1 MGIAGIVHAGEIEYR
16 NGGAALTV
24 DRYPQWSYAA
34 ALASLPLLTHRR
46 LRWLMQSGAPS
57 HVWQQVR
64 SGHRF
69 LNGIDDSV
77 WRAWNSVS
85 DSLLIE
91 TAERCIEARVTV
103 VSMKDAAYPVALLGD
118 PEAPAVLFLR
128 GNTNAFSH
136 RRVGIVGT
144 RTATASGK
152 HFARTL
158 GAQLSAAGIAVVSGL
173 ARGIDVES
181 HSGVLS
187 VEAEASAP
195 PIAVVASGP
204 DVVYPREHSRI
215 WNEVAK
221 KGVLVSESPPG
232 AHAEPFRF
240 PMRNRIIAGLSE
252 VLIVVESRHTGGSM
266 STVRE
271 AMKRDVAVMAV
282 PGSPGLR
289 QSEGTNDLLRDGC
302 APVTNVEDVL
312 IALGL
317 DTRHAQS
324 WCDPREALSSDEAE
338 FLHAMGRGPCSVDEL
353 SMRTGGSLITTAV
366 LLGRLEG
373 KGWVANTDG
382 WWEAL
387 VA

>member
-1 MGIAGIVHAGEIEYR
+1 MQAGTPD
-16 NGGAALTV
+16 L
-24 DRYPQWSYAA
+24 
-34 ALASLPLLTHRR
+34 
-46 LRWLMQSGAPS
+46 
-57 HVWQQVR
+57 VWQQIR

-69 LNGIDDSV
+69 LNGIDDVV
-77 WRAWNSVS
+77 WRAWSAVS
-85 DSLLIE
+85 DLLLIDV
-91 TAERCIEARVTV
+91 AERCLNVGITV
-103 VSMKDAAYPVALLGD
+103 VTMKDVGYPSALLGD
-118 PEAPAVLFLR
+118 PDAPAVLFLR
-128 GNTNAFSH
+128 GNPDAFH
-136 RRVGIVGT
+136 LRRVGIVGT
-144 RTATASGK
+144 RGATASGK

-158 GAQLSAAGIAVVSGL
+158 GSQLSTAGVAVVSGL

-181 HSGVLS
+181 HAGVITAMDTLG
-187 VEAEASAP
+187 AP

-215 WNEVAK
+215 WNEVATR
-221 KGVLVSESPPG
+221 GVLVSELPPG

-252 VLIVVESRHTGGSM
+252 VLVVVESRSTGGSM

-271 AMKRDVAVMAV
+271 AIKRDVAVMAV

-302 APVTNVEDVL
+302 APVTNVDDVL
-312 IALGL
+312 LALHL
-317 DTRHAQS
+317 DTRHRRS
-324 WCDPREALSSDEAE
+324 WCDPREVLAPDEAE
-338 FLHAMGRGPCSVDEL
+338 FLHVMGRGPCSMDEL
-353 SMRTGGSLITTAV
+353 SIRTGNTLVSTAV
-366 LLGRLEG
+366 FLGRLEA

>member
-1 MGIAGIVHAGEIEYR
+1 M
-16 NGGAALTV
+16 NTS
-24 DRYPQWSYAA
+24 RYPQWSYAA

-46 LRWLMQSGAPS
+46 LRWLLQSGAPS
-57 HVWQQVR
+57 EVWHQICA
-64 SGHRF
+64 GERF
-69 LNGIDDSV
+69 LNGINDAV
-77 WRAWNSVS
+77 WRAWSSATDSV
-85 DSLLIE
+85 LIE
-91 TAERCIEARVTV
+91 VAERCIDGGVSVVT
-103 VSMKDAAYPVALLGD
+103 MNDAAYPSALIGD

-128 GNTNAFSH
+128 GNTTAFTH

-144 RTATASGK
+144 RAATASGK

-158 GAQLSAAGIAVVSGL
+158 GSQLSVAGVAVVSGL

-181 HSGVLS
+181 HAGVLS
-187 VEAEASAP
+187 VLGDECAP

-215 WNEVAK
+215 WNEVAER
-221 KGVLVSESPPG
+221 GVLVSESPPG

-252 VLIVVESRHTGGSM
+252 VLVVVESRHAGGSM

-302 APVTNVEDVL
+302 APVMNVDDVL
-312 IALGL
+312 LALHL
-317 DTRHAQS
+317 DTRRVAK
-324 WCDPREALSSDEAE
+324 WCDTRESLSAEEAQ
-338 FLHAMGRGPCSVDEL
+338 FLHAMGRGPRSMDEL
-353 SMRTGGSLITTAV
+353 SLHTSHSLVETAV
-366 LLGRLEG
+366 FLGRLEV

>member
-1 MGIAGIVHAGEIEYR
+1 MSSA
-16 NGGAALTV
+16 
-24 DRYPQWSYAA
+24 RYPQWSYSA

-46 LRWLMQSGAPS
+46 LRWLMQSGTPS
-57 HVWQQVR
+57 DAWHR
-64 SGHRF
+64 IRNGERF
-69 LNGIDDSV
+69 LNGIDDAV
-77 WRAWNSVS
+77 WRAWGSVD
-85 DSLLIE
+85 DSLLINV
-91 TAERCIEARVTV
+91 AERCIDLGVTV
-103 VSMKDAAYPVALLGD
+103 VAMKDAAYPTALIGD

-128 GNTNAFSH
+128 GNSNAFAC

-158 GAQLSAAGIAVVSGL
+158 GAQLSEAGVAVVSGL

-187 VEAEASAP
+187 AMKDRCAP

-215 WNEVAK
+215 WNEVATR
-221 KGVLVSESPPG
+221 GVLVSESPPG

-252 VLIVVESRHTGGSM
+252 VLIVVESRSTGGSM

-271 AMKRDVAVMAV
+271 AIKRDVAVMAV
-282 PGSPGLR
+282 PGSPGMR

-302 APVTNVEDVL
+302 APVTNVDDVL
-312 IALGL
+312 LALNL
-317 DTRHAQS
+317 DTRRAQN
-324 WCDPREALSSDEAE
+324 WCDPREALSADEAE
-338 FLHAMGRGPCSVDEL
+338 FLHAMGRGPRSMDEL
-353 SMRTGGSLITTAV
+353 SIHTSRSLVNTAV
-366 LLGRLEG
+366 YLGRLEA

>member
-1 MGIAGIVHAGEIEYR
+1 LQTG
-16 NGGAALTV
+16 TSS
-24 DRYPQWSYAA
+24 D
-34 ALASLPLLTHRR
+34 
-46 LRWLMQSGAPS
+46 
-57 HVWQQVR
+57 VWQKIR
-64 SGHRF
+64 DGDRF
-69 LNGIDDSV
+69 LNGIDDAV
-77 WRAWNSVS
+77 WRAWSSVPE
-85 DSLLIE
+85 SLLAMV
-91 TAERCIEARVTV
+91 AERCIDGGVTV
-103 VSMKDAAYPVALLGD
+103 VTMRDAGYPSALIGD

-128 GNTNAFSH
+128 GSAQAFTY

-158 GAQLSAAGIAVVSGL
+158 GAQLSAAGVAVVSGL

-181 HSGVLS
+181 HAGVLS
-187 VEAEASAP
+187 SVGDTGAP

-215 WNEVAK
+215 WREVAER
-221 KGVLVSESPPG
+221 GVLISESPPG

-252 VLIVVESRHTGGSM
+252 VLIVVESRSTGGSM

-282 PGSPGLR
+282 PGSPGMR
-289 QSEGTNDLLRDGC
+289 QSDGTNDLLRDGC
-302 APVTNVEDVL
+302 APVTRIDDVL
-312 IALGL
+312 LALNL
-317 DTRHAQS
+317 VTRRAQH
-324 WCDPREALSSDEAE
+324 WCDPRETLSADEAE
-338 FLHAMGRGPCSVDEL
+338 FLHAMGRGPRSMDEL
-353 SMRTGGSLITTAV
+353 SIHTSHSLVKTAV
-366 LLGRLEG
+366 FLGRLEA

>member
-1 MGIAGIVHAGEIEYR
+1 MSSH
-16 NGGAALTV
+16 
-24 DRYPQWSYAA
+24 YPRWSHAA

-46 LRWLMQSGAPS
+46 LRWLLQSGPPED
-57 HVWQQVR
+57 VWVR
-64 SGHRF
+64 LQNGERF
-69 LNGIDDSV
+69 LNGINDVV
-77 WRAWNSVS
+77 WRAWASAPT
-85 DSLLIE
+85 SLLSE
-91 TAERCIEARVTV
+91 TAQRCSDAGVTV
-103 VSMKDAAYPVALLGD
+103 VTMNDSSYPAALLGD

-128 GNTNAFSH
+128 GKAEVLRR

-158 GAQLSAAGIAVVSGL
+158 GAQLSTAGVAVVSGL

-181 HSGVLS
+181 HAGVLS
-187 VEAEASAP
+187 AMGETGAP

-215 WNEVAK
+215 WNYIAEH
-221 KGVLVSESPPG
+221 GVVVSESPPG

-252 VLIVVESRHTGGSM
+252 VLVVVESRSTGGSM

-302 APVTNVEDVL
+302 APVTHVDDVL
-312 IALGL
+312 LALNL
-317 DTRHAQS
+317 DTRHART
-324 WCDPREALSSDEAE
+324 WCDPREALTSDEAQ
-338 FLHAMGRGPCSVDEL
+338 FLHAMGRGPRSMDEL
-353 SMRTGGSLITTAV
+353 SMQLAQSTVSTAV
-366 LLGRLEG
+366 LLGRLEA